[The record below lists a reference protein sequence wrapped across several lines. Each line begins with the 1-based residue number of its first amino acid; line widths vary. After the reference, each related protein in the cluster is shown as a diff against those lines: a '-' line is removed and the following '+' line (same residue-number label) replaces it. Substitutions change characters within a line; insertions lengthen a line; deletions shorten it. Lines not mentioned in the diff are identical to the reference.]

1 MVSTHIETATNDQ
14 LQTLVDTREGLE
26 LARDEAITNI
36 GKIDIE
42 LARLMQGLGAE
53 LWSSA
58 DGKTTAT
65 LKADAVWNDPEL
77 DRLREYFSPE
87 EVEEFFGKDLERNP
101 NVSPNQQGI
110 DWDRIR
116 KTPLRRRK
124 EDLFDELDKRTRGT
138 DKYEGTHPIY
148 RGEKQELSNPIYKG
162 EPQKLEYATKPNRQ
176 QTPCGYRPCRYCCSL
191 LTYRKAGRVSGARG
205 GAAVDGGIHA
215 KKDRVG
221 VRRGHFR
228 RNRIWC
234 ICSIE

>member
-1 MVSTHIETATNDQ
+1 MPSNKPTWEDIQQFRREVEKSGQMYRGDMPRENYAPPFGQGIPYNSPTNRPSMDPKKPTWRHRDGTIAT
-14 LQTLVDTREGLE
+14 
-26 LARDEAITNI
+26 
-36 GKIDIE
+36 
-42 LARLMQGLGAE
+42 
-53 LWSSA
+53 
-58 DGKTTAT
+58 
-65 LKADAVWNDPEL
+65 
-77 DRLREYFSPE
+77 PE

-176 QTPCGYRPCRYCCSL
+176 QQWELLRSL
-191 LTYRKAGRVSGARG
+191 MGR
-205 GAAVDGGIHA
+205 
-215 KKDRVG
+215 
-221 VRRGHFR
+221 
-228 RNRIWC
+228 
-234 ICSIE
+234 